1 MRVALRLLHA
11 LAVLA
16 IATAVV
22 LPSIPTTV
30 IGPISGWVARPL
42 AWVSLKQVWQM
53 YAPDP
58 QRAQSYIE
66 LTSVERDGTLREL
79 EETVDARNGWGTT
92 WAWRKTRVDIWR
104 HYAGYHPDGRNE
116 NRTWYLRAVCVR
128 EARRGV
134 VPEKIRMGT
143 VKRRFTPPE
152 KVRAGA
158 PGLGAEQR
166 RETVTVQ
173 YCSDPVVREMI
184 AHDRARRGGEGG

>member
-1 MRVALRLLHA
+1 MTRALRLLHA
-11 LAVLA
+11 LAVVVVA
-16 IATAVV
+16 VCVV
-22 LPSIPTTV
+22 LPAIPTKV
-30 IGPISGWVARPL
+30 VGPVSGWVARAI
-42 AWVSLKQVWQM
+42 AWISIKQGWAM

-66 LTSVERDGTLREL
+66 LTAVERDGTKREL
-79 EETVDARNGWGTT
+79 DETIDAREGWGTT

-128 EARRGV
+128 EARTGS
-134 VPEKIRMGT
+134 VPEKIMMGT
-143 VKRRFTPPE
+143 VKRRFTAPE

-158 PGLGAEQR
+158 PGLGDEQR

-173 YCSDPVVREMI
+173 YCGEPLVREMI
-184 AHDRARRGGEGG
+184 AADQEQRG